1 MIVTKRPSAST
12 SAIWMQPAALEL
24 TVAEEDGGGG
34 AEANRADLTLDCL
47 IELPGDLS
55 KRDRLAEEEPS
66 SLDM

>member
-1 MIVTKRPSAST
+1 M
-12 SAIWMQPAALEL
+12 
-24 TVAEEDGGGG
+24 AEEDGGGG